1 VYTQQLENSVHLEDL
16 AMTRLLDGRI
26 ALITGAT
33 RGLGRAIAQ
42 RFAKEGCGGALLDLP
57 AAQAGGDAPPGFT
70 VVAADV
76 GDEASL
82 AAAVKGTLAKFGKLD
97 IVIANAGVVPPWRE
111 TETLDMAEWD
121 RVMAVNVRGIALT
134 LKHTVPALKEKGGAI
149 VAMASI
155 NAFTAHP
162 RQMLYTASKHA
173 VLGIVRAAARDL
185 GRHGIRVNAVAPG
198 PIATDALIER
208 VRKRALTGPSEE
220 EAFAALV
227 QETALGRLATADEV
241 AKAVLFLASD
251 LASGISGEL
260 LPVDAGL
267 P

>member
-1 VYTQQLENSVHLEDL
+1 
-16 AMTRLLDGRI
+16 MTRLLDGRI
-26 ALITGAT
+26 ALITGAM

-57 AAQAGGDAPPGFT
+57 AAQAEGDAPPGFT

-220 EAFAALV
+220 EAFAALA